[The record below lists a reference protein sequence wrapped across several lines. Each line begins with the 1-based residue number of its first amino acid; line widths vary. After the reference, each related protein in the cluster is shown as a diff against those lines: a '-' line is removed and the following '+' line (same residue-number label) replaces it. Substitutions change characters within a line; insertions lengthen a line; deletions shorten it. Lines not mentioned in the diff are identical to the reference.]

1 MDKIYVVNQAAHL
14 PDTSQIETLET
25 AVGSALPKGYQ
36 EFIMEYGGGELNT
49 FLYLLAP
56 EEVLKATAEWHET
69 LVCDFWDEDA
79 GLSQDLRS
87 QAYVLAYSIDSD
99 LFVFHAEKEGIFCL
113 PRQDNQI
120 YPVGKSLSEMIQWVF
135 RAGKLIQAGDGLF
148 YKPDGPTSMVRY
160 RNPNPPSLDSFME
173 AVKVL
178 GSPDYSIRSEEFI
191 DVFYRKWGAHINYG
205 PKYDPLIATCD
216 AGWACEFLAV
226 LGEPIAKEGF
236 LMTEKMNVPDWSSIR
251 K

>member
-1 MDKIYVVNQAAHL
+1 MDNIYLVNQAARL
-14 PDTSQIETLET
+14 PNPSQIETLKV

-36 EFIMEYGGGELNT
+36 EFIMKYGGGELNA

-56 EEVLKATAEWHET
+56 EEILKVTAEWHET
-69 LVCDFWDEDA
+69 LVSDFWDEDA
-79 GLSQDLRS
+79 GLSQNLRE
-87 QAYVLAYSIDSD
+87 QCYILAYSIDSD
-99 LFVFHAEKEGIFCL
+99 LFVFLAEKEKIFCL
-113 PRQDNQI
+113 PRQDNRI

-135 RAGKLIQAGDGLF
+135 RSGKLISAGDGLF

-178 GSPDYSIRSEEFI
+178 GLPDYSIRSEEFI
-191 DVFYRKWGAHINYG
+191 DIFYQKWGAHINYG
-205 PKYDPLIATCD
+205 PRYDQLIVTWNAERT
-216 AGWACEFLAV
+216 CEFLAV

-236 LMTEKMNVPDWSSIR
+236 RMTEKMNVPD
-251 K
+251 